1 MTHTKNNYQHQQ
13 LRRHRNRMRVL
24 AHAKNPILIVF
35 RSAKHISAQ
44 IIDSSGKILASAT
57 DAGIKGKMTK
67 TARAAKVGETIA
79 KISLPRLKAGK
90 ASPKAGKASPKA
102 GAIAFDRGQ
111 YRYHGRVKAL
121 ATAARKGGLKF

>member
-24 AHAKNPILIVF
+24 AHAKNPVLIVF

-79 KISLPRLKAGK
+79 KISLPRLKAG
-90 ASPKAGKASPKA
+90 
-102 GAIAFDRGQ
+102 AIAFDRGQ

>member
-67 TARAAKVGETIA
+67 TARATKVGETIA

-90 ASPKAGKASPKA
+90 ASPKAGT
-102 GAIAFDRGQ
+102 IAFDRGQ